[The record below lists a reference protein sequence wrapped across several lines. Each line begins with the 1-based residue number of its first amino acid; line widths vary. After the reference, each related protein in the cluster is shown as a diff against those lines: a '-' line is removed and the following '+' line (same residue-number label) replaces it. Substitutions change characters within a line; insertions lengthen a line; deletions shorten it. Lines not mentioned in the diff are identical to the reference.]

1 MVVNPLF
8 DKRPRSFGI
17 GGDIQP
23 KRDLCRFVKWPK
35 YFWLQRQ
42 KAVLHQRLKVPPP
55 IHLFKQSLNR
65 QKDMIYPTSIDLA
78 DIACHS

>member
-8 DKRPRSFGI
+8 DKPPCSFGI

-23 KRDLCRFVKWPK
+23 KRDLSRFLKWPK
-35 YFWLQRQ
+35 YIWLQRQ
-42 KAVLHQRLKVPPP
+42 KIVLHQSLKVPSP
-55 IHLFKQSLNR
+55 IHLFKLSLNR
-65 QKDMIYPTSIDLA
+65 QKDIIYPTLA